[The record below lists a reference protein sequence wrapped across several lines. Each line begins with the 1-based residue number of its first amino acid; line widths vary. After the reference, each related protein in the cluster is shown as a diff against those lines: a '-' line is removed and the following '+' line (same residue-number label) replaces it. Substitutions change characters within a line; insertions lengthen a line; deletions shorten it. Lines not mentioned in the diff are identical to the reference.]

1 MNREYP
7 DKPLVGV
14 GAVIF
19 RGHDVLLIKRA
30 KAPKEGQWS
39 LPGGAQEAGETVK
52 EALIRE
58 IREETGSEIAI
69 GGFIDV
75 IDFIEHDEGGR
86 ARMHYT
92 LLDYWAEWLSGDM
105 AAGGDA
111 ADAVWA
117 AQEDLGDYDLWDKT
131 LEVIETARRIRAGT
145 PPAPLPMRPK
155 LLLKTLMPFAAD
167 PDEPLT
173 AKGHARAAGIAAIF
187 GFGIYAIM
195 MLVVMLFKWIGL
207 A

>member
-1 MNREYP
+1 MDREYP

-19 RGHDVLLIKRA
+19 RGQDVLLIKRA

-39 LPGGAQEAGETVK
+39 LPGGAQEAGETVE

-69 GGFIDV
+69 GGFIEV
-75 IDFIEHDEGGR
+75 VDFIERDDGGR
-86 ARMHYT
+86 AKMHFT
-92 LLDYWAEWLSGDM
+92 LLDYWAEWLSGDVT
-105 AAGGDA
+105 AGGDA

-117 AQEDLGDYDLWDKT
+117 AQEDLGDYGLWDKT

-145 PPAPLPMRPK
+145 PLAPLQTRPK
-155 LLLKTLMPFAAD
+155 LFKKTLRPFAAFT
-167 PDEPLT
+167 DEPLT
-173 AKGHARAAGIAAIF
+173 MKGHARAAGTAAIF
-187 GFGIYAIM
+187 GLGIYAVM
-195 MLVVMLFKWIGL
+195 MIVVMLFKWIGL
-207 A
+207 G